1 MGGMRTIPNGFSYCI
16 PILLVFLKVG
26 DPQVIIG
33 FNTKIISCWFQYYC
47 IISFTQNTKMAHI
60 HNIT

>member
-1 MGGMRTIPNGFSYCI
+1 MGGMRTIPNGYSYCI
-16 PILLVFLKVG
+16 PILWVFLKMG

-33 FNTKIISCWFQYYC
+33 FNTKIISFWFKYYC
-47 IISFTQNTKMAHI
+47 IISLTKITKVAHI